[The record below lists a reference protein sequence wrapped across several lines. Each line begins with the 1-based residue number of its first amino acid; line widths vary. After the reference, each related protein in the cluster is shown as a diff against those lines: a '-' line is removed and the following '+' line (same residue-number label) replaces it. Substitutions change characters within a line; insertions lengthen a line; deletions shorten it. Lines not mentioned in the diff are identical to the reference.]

1 MNFKFIYFQ
10 QKEIFEL
17 ISLLDNIINRN
28 HMLEASLL
36 VLYLFMFIP
45 HIAGVTNICVFF
57 FGTKNLLL

>member
-45 HIAGVTNICVFF
+45 HIAGVTNICGFF
-57 FGTKNLLL
+57 WY